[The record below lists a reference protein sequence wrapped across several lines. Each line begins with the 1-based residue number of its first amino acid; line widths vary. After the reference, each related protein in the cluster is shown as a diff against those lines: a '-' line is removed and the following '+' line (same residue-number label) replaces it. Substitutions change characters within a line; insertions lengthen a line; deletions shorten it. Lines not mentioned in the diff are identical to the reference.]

1 MEVSQDE
8 DDFTLT
14 YTYREAMTNKKV
26 VYRDDQIMHV
36 RWLSVDGIVGTVPI
50 ELGKEA
56 ISLAR
61 SLEQHGS
68 RFWNNNAMPGI
79 VLRTD
84 QALPRE
90 VREQL
95 REQWDAQH
103 SGPKRAGR
111 TAVMSHGLHA
121 DTLGASLESNQ
132 YAELRTQAL
141 LEICR
146 VFNMPPHKVQEL
158 GRATWGNIESEN
170 ISFVQTTILPWLKRI
185 EGAIDRDLL
194 PEGED
199 FFSEFAVEGL
209 LRGDT
214 MTRYNAYQIG
224 ISNGWLTTDEV
235 RRMENLGPMPEMDEP
250 EEEEEVEPVVVE
262 QEPAEQLEAEEED

>member
-1 MEVSQDE
+1 
-8 DDFTLT
+8 
-14 YTYREAMTNKKV
+14 MTNKKV

-141 LEICR
+141 LEI
-146 VFNMPPHKVQEL
+146 
-158 GRATWGNIESEN
+158 
-170 ISFVQTTILPWLKRI
+170 
-185 EGAIDRDLL
+185 
-194 PEGED
+194 
-199 FFSEFAVEGL
+199 
-209 LRGDT
+209 
-214 MTRYNAYQIG
+214 
-224 ISNGWLTTDEV
+224 
-235 RRMENLGPMPEMDEP
+235 
-250 EEEEEVEPVVVE
+250 
-262 QEPAEQLEAEEED
+262 